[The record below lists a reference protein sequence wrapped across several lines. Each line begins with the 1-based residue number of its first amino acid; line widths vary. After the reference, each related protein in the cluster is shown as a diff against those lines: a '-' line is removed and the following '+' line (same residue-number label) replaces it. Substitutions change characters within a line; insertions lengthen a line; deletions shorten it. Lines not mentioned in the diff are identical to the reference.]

1 MTQAPDT
8 EPQAAAEPSAAPD
21 VVAAPPVA
29 PEHPAEAAAIATGDA
44 VVSAAAA
51 PLKRTPL
58 HSLHVARGARMVP
71 FAGYD
76 MPVQYASGIIA
87 EHNHVRDQ
95 AGLFDVSH
103 MGQAF
108 LVGADHETVARALET
123 LVPGDIVGLA
133 PGRQRYTQLTD
144 ENGGIIDDLMVTR
157 SGDPQE
163 DGVLMLVVNAGT
175 KDADYAH
182 IEARLPAGI
191 RLLRADHRALIA
203 VQGPMAVQAVGRHCP
218 EAVALP
224 FMSAIT
230 TRFDGIDCHISRSG
244 YTGEDGYEISC
255 KATRVRAIAERLLS
269 EPSVKLIG
277 LGARDSLRLE
287 AGLCL
292 CGHDIDT
299 TTSPVEAALAWSIGK
314 RRRAEGG
321 FPGAERIQREIAD
334 GAARRR
340 VGIKP
345 DGRAP
350 AREGTE
356 IRSADGAAIGK
367 VTSGGFGPTVNGPIS
382 MGYVAREHA
391 APGTAVQLIVRDK
404 PMPASIVALPFV
416 PHRYARA

>member
-1 MTQAPDT
+1 MTQTSETEHQAAVPEPDT
-8 EPQAAAEPSAAPD
+8 
-21 VVAAPPVA
+21 APPVVPEA
-29 PEHPAEAAAIATGDA
+29 PPAP
-44 VVSAAAA
+44 AA
-51 PLKRTPL
+51 PLKQTPL
-58 HSLHVARGARMVP
+58 HSLHVTRGARMVP

-76 MPVQYASGIIA
+76 MPVQYADGIIA
-87 EHNHVRDQ
+87 EHNHVRAE

-144 ENGGIIDDLMVTR
+144 DNGGILDDLMVTR
-157 SGDPQE
+157 SADPAE
-163 DGVLMLVVNAGT
+163 DGVLFLVVNASM
-175 KDADYAH
+175 KEADYAH
-182 IEARLPAGI
+182 IAARLPAGV

-203 VQGPMAVQAVGRHCP
+203 VQGPSALRAVGRHCP
-218 EAVALP
+218 EVVPMP

-244 YTGEDGYEISC
+244 YTGEDGFEISC
-255 KATRVRAIAERLLS
+255 KATRVRAIVERLLS

-292 CGHDIDT
+292 YGHDIDT
-299 TTSPVEAALAWSIGK
+299 TTSPVEAAIVWSIGK
-314 RRRAEGG
+314 RRREEGG
-321 FPGAERIQREIAD
+321 FPGAERVQRELRE
-334 GAARRR
+334 GSARKR

-345 DGRAP
+345 EGRAP

-356 IRSADGAAIGK
+356 IHGAEDAPIGT
-367 VTSGGFGPTVNGPIS
+367 VTSGGFGPSVNGPVA
-382 MGYVAREHA
+382 MGYVETKFA
-391 APGTAVQLIVRDK
+391 APGTAVTLLVRGK
-404 PMPASIVALPFV
+404 LLPASVVALPFV
-416 PHRYARA
+416 PHRYVRI